1 MVLLAPV
8 RAHLILQR
16 TRSSCEIAHG
26 VHAPIYSGSSYSMTE
41 LTDKCKIIARHFM
54 MQGENPPISVIKAA
68 EAQLG
73 LTDEGKL
80 EERADAILA
89 KMNEQAHEGSMG

>member
-1 MVLLAPV
+1 
-8 RAHLILQR
+8 
-16 TRSSCEIAHG
+16 
-26 VHAPIYSGSSYSMTE
+26 
-41 LTDKCKIIARHFM
+41 M

-89 KMNEQAHEGSMG
+89 KMNEQTHEGSMG